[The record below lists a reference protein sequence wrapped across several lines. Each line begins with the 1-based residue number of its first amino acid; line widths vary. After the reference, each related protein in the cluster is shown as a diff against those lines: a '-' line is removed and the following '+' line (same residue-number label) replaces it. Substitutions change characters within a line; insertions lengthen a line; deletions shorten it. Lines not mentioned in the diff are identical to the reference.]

1 MRYRHRQLLAAILMV
16 TLGLLVS
23 ACSDDSNDG
32 QTGDCQAD
40 DQCASGEVCLQ
51 GECVLR
57 DQAEC
62 ASDDDCPAG
71 PYVCVD
77 QVCKRQGFDAGDIG
91 NPDADNADTTV
102 PDDTFDDVSDD
113 EGAPQVD
120 STAPADGATD
130 VATDTAIEVV
140 FSEPMDPFTI
150 NFYSIVLRDTNNREV
165 QTTVTYDPDSDTA
178 TITPQSMLQPAAA
191 YRLRVESLARDLA
204 GNGLDP
210 DFEATFYTAY
220 DEPAEH
226 AAVAE
231 AYSPVVYQGIADTQD
246 AGPNGDIPTLIT
258 FDDNLSAADNGAN
271 SRRSGT
277 KTKAHVYYH
286 VTESAQYYFVHYIL
300 YYPSRL
306 DLGDQSRAEHD
317 FAGAVVVVDKS
328 DDSVL
333 LVEGVSLLDSGEV
346 TSAYK
351 PTGSPVSLPGGNI
364 GNMTLDTFGAD
375 KLEGGTHYPMY
386 VPGGVHETCNWHK
399 SGSNSRCL
407 HNAGE
412 FRGSDQGGVVLRHGD
427 TAQSYD
433 EATENQESGHRE
445 MTYELVP
452 LAETIWAYR
461 GNYASDGL
469 FEIPFIYEG
478 MGSDRPVGFNPQNAH
493 VLPRRLQSDATENF
507 GRTPFF
513 WLPSPGED
521 NQGQWLL
528 DPVYILPN
536 RYNFGESVSTEYCY
550 NFFFDIDNRSSS
562 IAGCG
567 GN

>member
-1 MRYRHRQLLAAILMV
+1 M
-16 TLGLLVS
+16 
-23 ACSDDSNDG
+23 
-32 QTGDCQAD
+32 
-40 DQCASGEVCLQ
+40 
-51 GECVLR
+51 
-57 DQAEC
+57 
-62 ASDDDCPAG
+62 
-71 PYVCVD
+71 CVD
-77 QVCKRQGFDAGDIG
+77 QVCKREGFDAGDIG
-91 NPDADNADTTV
+91 NDSGDQDTGV
-102 PDDTFDDVSDD
+102 PEDTFDDASDD
-113 EGAPQVD
+113 EGPPSVE
-120 STAPADGATD
+120 SVTPAAGATD
-130 VATDTAIEVV
+130 VATDTTIEIV

-165 QTTVTYDPDSDTA
+165 DITVTYDADAQTA
-178 TITPQSMLQPAAA
+178 TVTPQINLQPAAS
-191 YRLRVESLARDLA
+191 YRLRVESLARDMA

-226 AAVAE
+226 TTLAE
-231 AYSPVVYQGIADTQD
+231 TFAPVIYQGIADSQD
-246 AGPNGDIPTLIT
+246 SGPNGDIPTLLD

-277 KTKAHVYYH
+277 TTEAHVYYH
-286 VTESAQYYFVHYIL
+286 VTESAQYYFLHYIL

-306 DLGDQSRAEHD
+306 DVDDQSRAEHD
-317 FAGAVVVVDKS
+317 FAGAVFVVDKS
-328 DDSVL
+328 DNSLL

-351 PTGSPVSLPGGNI
+351 PDGSPVSLPGGNI
-364 GNMTLDTFGAD
+364 GNMTLASFGAD
-375 KLEGGTHYPMY
+375 KLEDGTHYPMY

-407 HNAGE
+407 HNPGQ
-412 FRGSDQGGVVLRHGD
+412 FRGTDGGGVVMRHGD

-433 EATENQESGHRE
+433 EATENQDSGHLE
-445 MTYELVP
+445 MTYKLVP
-452 LAETIWAYR
+452 LASTVWAYR
-461 GNYASDGL
+461 GSYGSGGL
-469 FEIPFIYEG
+469 FEIPFIYEPTG
-478 MGSDRPVGFNPQNAH
+478 TDRPIGFNPQDAH
-493 VLPRRLQSDATENF
+493 VLPRRLQSGATENF

-521 NQGQWLL
+521 NHGQWLM

-536 RYNFGESVSTEYCY
+536 RYNFGESVTTEYCY

-562 IAGCG
+562 IEGCG